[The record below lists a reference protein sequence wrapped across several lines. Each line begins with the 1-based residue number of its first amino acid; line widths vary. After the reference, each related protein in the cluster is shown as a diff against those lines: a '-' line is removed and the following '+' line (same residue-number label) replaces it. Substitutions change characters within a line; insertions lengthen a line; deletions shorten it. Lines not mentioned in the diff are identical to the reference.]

1 MIVKRSQFC
10 MIALLSF
17 LAPAFPNAPAQ
28 DAQGPSQQT
37 APAVHEIQ
45 MTAKKYEY
53 SPNPVRVKKGERVRL
68 IITATD
74 RDHGFKLEAF
84 NIEQRLK
91 KGVPTTIEFTADKA
105 GTFPFK
111 CSVHCGFGHG
121 GMKGTL
127 IVEE

>member
-1 MIVKRSQFC
+1 MIVKTLQRF
-10 MIALLSF
+10 MFALLAFS
-17 LAPAFPNAPAQ
+17 APALLAATAQNTQDPAQGAAPA
-28 DAQGPSQQT
+28 
-37 APAVHEIQ
+37 HEIQ
-45 MTAKKYEY
+45 MTAKKYEF
-53 SPNPVRVKKGERVRL
+53 SPNPIRVKKGEHVRL

-84 NIEQRLK
+84 NIEQKLK
-91 KGVPTTIEFTADKA
+91 KGVPTTVEFTPDRA

-111 CSVHCGFGHG
+111 CSVHCGLGHG